1 MPHSTCN
8 LVPYIFLYSM
18 FVHSRLRFASTGR
31 SSVPEIF
38 FNDRLI
44 GGLEELEQLDKEGKL
59 DAQIQ
64 ECLQGPHVDFPP
76 SYRKP
81 KSEEFL
87 KVRERERERGRVL
100 LERQ

>member
-1 MPHSTCN
+1 MWINVVYVIMS
-8 LVPYIFLYSM
+8 
-18 FVHSRLRFASTGR
+18 STGR

-44 GGLEELEQLDKEGKL
+44 GGFEELEQLDKEGKL

-64 ECLQGPHVDFPP
+64 ECLQGPNVDFPP
-76 SYRKP
+76 PYRKP

-87 KVRERERERGRVL
+87 KVSDQYREHGFYFSL
-100 LERQ
+100 LACTFTLYLARAL

>member
-1 MPHSTCN
+1 M
-8 LVPYIFLYSM
+8 LV
-18 FVHSRLRFASTGR
+18 HNRLLFASTGR

-64 ECLQGPHVDFPP
+64 ECLQGPDVDFPP
-76 SYRKP
+76 PYRKP

-87 KVRERERERGRVL
+87 KVRERERKGDSVRDNENDGL
-100 LERQ
+100 LSNTLVTE

>member
-1 MPHSTCN
+1 MPHCTRN
-8 LVPYIFLYSM
+8 LVTLFLSNDCWDTLY
-18 FVHSRLRFASTGR
+18 FVIIGHPSLLASTGR

-59 DAQIQ
+59 DAQIR
-64 ECLQGPHVDFPP
+64 ECLQGPDVDFPP
-76 SYRKP
+76 PYRKP

-87 KVRERERERGRVL
+87 KVVI
-100 LERQ
+100 

>member
-1 MPHSTCN
+1 M
-8 LVPYIFLYSM
+8 LV
-18 FVHSRLRFASTGR
+18 HNRLLFASTGR

-64 ECLQGPHVDFPP
+64 ECLQGPDVDFPP
-76 SYRKP
+76 PYRKP

-87 KVRERERERGRVL
+87 KVRERERKGDSVRDNENDGL
-100 LERQ
+100 LSNNTLVTE

>member
-1 MPHSTCN
+1 MSC
-8 LVPYIFLYSM
+8 
-18 FVHSRLRFASTGR
+18 TGR

-44 GGLEELEQLDKEGKL
+44 GGFEELEQLDKEGKL

-64 ECLQGPHVDFPP
+64 ECLQGPSVDFPP
-76 SYRKP
+76 PYRKP

-87 KVRERERERGRVL
+87 KVSDKYREHGFYFSLLACTCTLYLAQREREGGGGR
-100 LERQ
+100 

>member
-1 MPHSTCN
+1 M
-8 LVPYIFLYSM
+8 
-18 FVHSRLRFASTGR
+18 
-31 SSVPEIF
+31 PEIF

-64 ECLQGPHVDFPP
+64 ECLQGPDVDFPP
-76 SYRKP
+76 PYRKP

-87 KVRERERERGRVL
+87 KVRERERERGRVV
-100 LERQ
+100 LETMRMMVC